1 MKNTA
6 ITYFGTTILLSGIEL
21 LYDFSRLNLFSL
33 QVLLANMEFYF
44 KKKLNENPVFLFA
57 SEKHNDECTTMIFLG
72 VNGIRKVRY
81 LNANIE
87 KLLLSE
93 FSWHIHVE

>member
-6 ITYFGTTILLSGIEL
+6 FTHFGATILLSGIEL

-57 SEKHNDECTTMIFLG
+57 SDKHNDECTTMIFLG
-72 VNGIRKVRY
+72 TNNIRKVRY
-81 LNANIE
+81 LNTNIE
-87 KLLLSE
+87 KLLSHDFARNFHLE
-93 FSWHIHVE
+93 